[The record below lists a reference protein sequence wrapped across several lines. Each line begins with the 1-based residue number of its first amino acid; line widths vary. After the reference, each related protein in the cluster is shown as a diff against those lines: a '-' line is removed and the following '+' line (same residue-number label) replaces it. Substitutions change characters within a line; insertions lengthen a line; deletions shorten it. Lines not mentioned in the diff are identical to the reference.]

1 MDCKVRM
8 FVAWL
13 LTFGALVFAFS
24 PIRAQTWSEFFQ
36 QKKTQKQYLL
46 EQLVALK
53 IYAGY
58 LEKGYEIAGDGLG
71 IVRGFKNGEFGL
83 HEVFFSSL
91 KTISPLIS
99 ANPRMI
105 YLISME
111 QEIFRISRRNY
122 ADNLFGL
129 AEMNFIVGVQT
140 DLGKSFEA
148 DLELLSLIL
157 EWGKLELTEV
167 ERFDRLNRL
176 YEQVCERYQ
185 SATDFD
191 ASVRLLLTQKTKSL
205 KELK

>member
-1 MDCKVRM
+1 M